1 LPVSEVT
8 VGRGNQPNIRETESL
23 SVLFSGLRPE
33 HVKRA
38 NQMIRKIFLISNVN
52 LNPRLFPYRVGGD
65 NRIAIYPDNIPSASV
80 AILRPDSSLSVYR
93 VYGGWEEWEI
103 NVNSHLGLKLGQE
116 QRKVDCKLEGGQ

>member
-1 LPVSEVT
+1 
-8 VGRGNQPNIRETESL
+8 
-23 SVLFSGLRPE
+23 
-33 HVKRA
+33 
-38 NQMIRKIFLISNVN
+38 MIRKIFLISNVN
-52 LNPRLFPYRVGGD
+52 FNPRLFPYRVGGD

-80 AILRPDSSLSVYR
+80 AILRPDSSLSVYH

>member
-1 LPVSEVT
+1 L
-8 VGRGNQPNIRETESL
+8 
-23 SVLFSGLRPE
+23 
-33 HVKRA
+33 
-38 NQMIRKIFLISNVN
+38 
-52 LNPRLFPYRVGGD
+52 GGH

-80 AILRPDSSLSVYR
+80 AILRPDSSLSVYH